1 MGSLPRRVA
10 VRVMGARMA
19 GRDADGMALNATP
32 DTPDTEPA
40 MQHRLSSP
48 AASIALTQGRLEV
61 AGRTQAPA
69 AIAAARKMDCG
80 WYDSSFDLARGLD
93 IVEQDD
99 DALYQLW
106 TLARH

>member
-1 MGSLPRRVA
+1 MGGLPRRVA
-10 VRVMGARMA
+10 VRVMGARAA

-40 MQHRLSSP
+40 MQHRLSTC
-48 AASIALTQGRLEV
+48 AALTAQMPGGLDAAR
-61 AGRTQAPA
+61 RTQAEA
-69 AIAAARKMDCG
+69 ARAVARKMDCG